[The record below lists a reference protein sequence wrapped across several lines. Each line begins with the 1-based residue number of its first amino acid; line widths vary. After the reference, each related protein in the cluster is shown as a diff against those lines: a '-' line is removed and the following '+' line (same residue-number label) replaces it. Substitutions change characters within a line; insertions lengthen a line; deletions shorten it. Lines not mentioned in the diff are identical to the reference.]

1 MSVQTGFFQFRKWG
15 FPGGSVVKNLPTNAG
30 DTRDAGSILGSGR
43 SPGVGNGNPLQYS
56 CLENPIGRRAWWVI
70 DHRVAKSR
78 TQLSVYAHAN
88 IHTHTHTH
96 TQRRLE
102 ACSDISSICLLHVT
116 SCLNDY
122 PSLLPVQ
129 SCSPP
134 TPPPETP
141 ACSLSIL
148 EGLPTAC

>member
-1 MSVQTGFFQFRKWG
+1 M
-15 FPGGSVVKNLPTNAG
+15 VKNLPVIATRCRRHGFNPWVRRIPWSRKWQPTPIFLPG
-30 DTRDAGSILGSGR
+30 KSHRQTSLVGYRPSGCKESDTTKRICTR
-43 SPGVGNGNPLQYS
+43 
-56 CLENPIGRRAWWVI
+56 
-70 DHRVAKSR
+70 K
-78 TQLSVYAHAN
+78 
-88 IHTHTHTH
+88 HTHTHTH
-96 TQRRLE
+96 THTHRRLE